1 MEHASFMSTKLEY
14 KCANR
19 YDYSHKAQVIII
31 IKKLRTAIDILYGV
45 LYEKGEHL
53 GFIFSKS

>member
-31 IKKLRTAIDILYGV
+31 IKKLRTAINILYGV
-45 LYEKGEHL
+45 LYGKW
-53 GFIFSKS
+53 